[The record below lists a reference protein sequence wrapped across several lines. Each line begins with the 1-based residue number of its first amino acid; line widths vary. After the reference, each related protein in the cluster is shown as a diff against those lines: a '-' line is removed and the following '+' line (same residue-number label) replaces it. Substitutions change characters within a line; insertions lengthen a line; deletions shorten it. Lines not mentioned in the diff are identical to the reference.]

1 MKLNEVKQKIDNFF
15 NNLTEDEIEKLSKRY
30 GEIMLP
36 AYDENKK
43 LMYSDQFGL
52 VVQHSK

>member
-1 MKLNEVKQKIDNFF
+1 MTVDKVSENQHI
-15 NNLTEDEIEKLSKRY
+15 EDEIEKLSKRY

-36 AYDENKK
+36 QHDEDKT

-52 VVQHSK
+52 VVQYLK

>member
-1 MKLNEVKQKIDNFF
+1 MAIEKVSENQHI
-15 NNLTEDEIEKLSKRY
+15 EDEIEKLSKRY